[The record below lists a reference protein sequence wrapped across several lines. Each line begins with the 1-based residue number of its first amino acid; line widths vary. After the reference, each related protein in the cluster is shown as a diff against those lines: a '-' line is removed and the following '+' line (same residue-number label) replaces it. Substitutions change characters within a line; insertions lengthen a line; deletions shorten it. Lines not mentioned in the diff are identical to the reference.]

1 MLGWE
6 ILRCKF
12 PMLIFPFSE
21 KSELKKDW
29 MEFELGIY
37 KHWNPRIK
45 FRDEDNI
52 SKFYQCYYSYSTLP
66 LPLFTLPLLPPPPPP
81 PLLLMSPSLP
91 PTLSSSLSMPL
102 LSPPHQLHNHDH
114 QQQYHDTILPSPPN
128 DLHCHCHHCCNCYNT
143 LANRF

>member
-6 ILRCKF
+6 ISRCKF

-81 PLLLMSPSLP
+81 LLMMSPTLP

>member
-1 MLGWE
+1 MFGWE

-81 PLLLMSPSLP
+81 LLLMSPSLP